1 VNYDELIE
9 YKKRSQRIRDGL
21 EETDQW
27 SIHDGVIM
35 VHCLDP
41 AMMDYVEKCT
51 GIALKNDIGE
61 NMKSDRSIFMDDFV
75 TVTTYYNELR
85 NWFIIRVNKEF
96 IKKIAE
102 KNIMKVGTVDRNHEL
117 TVKVDDIEG
126 IISAWEYYHKN
137 EE

>member
-1 VNYDELIE
+1 VNPDE
-9 YKKRSQRIRDGL
+9 YKEHKKRFQRILDGL

-51 GIALKNDIGE
+51 GISLKDDIGE
-61 NMKSDRSIFMDDFV
+61 SMKSDGSLFKDDFV

-102 KNIMKVGTVDRNHEL
+102 KNIMKVGTINRNHEL
-117 TVKVDDIEG
+117 TVKVDEIKT
-126 IISAWEYYHKN
+126 IISSWEFYHKN
-137 EE
+137 